1 MTLRI
6 HTVNPEDAVEAA
18 FFRIQ
23 NTRMADVPIL
33 NPALTVQAVDFQCWQ
48 GHWLGVVITPWCMS
62 ILLLPGMTQNWQMV
76 DENRRR
82 FIKFP
87 AGDFAFLGAF
97 EPELGHYQ
105 SCALFSP
112 MNQFASQAEAVMT
125 ARASI
130 IGLLSVSATSP
141 VKPAPDKVTKPSVV
155 SRRGFFAL
163 RQS

>member
-1 MTLRI
+1 MSLRI
-6 HTVNPEDAVEAA
+6 HATNPEDAVEAT

-23 NTRMADVPIL
+23 STRMADVPIL
-33 NPALTVQAVDFQCWQ
+33 NRSLTVQAVDFQRWQ
-48 GHWLGVVITPWCMS
+48 GHWLGVVIAPWCMS
-62 ILLLPGMTQNWQMV
+62 ILLLPGTTQNWQMV
-76 DENRRR
+76 DENQRR

-112 MNQFASQAEAVMT
+112 MDKFVSQTEAVMT
-125 ARASI
+125 ARASM
-130 IGLLSVSATSP
+130 IGLLTAPAAPTMKPVS
-141 VKPAPDKVTKPSVV
+141 DKVTKSAVV

-163 RQS
+163 HKS